1 MSIACVEGLVLLFLP
16 VKLTE
21 SDTIHTA
28 NTYGDAVAHVGCQK

>member
-1 MSIACVEGLVLLFLP
+1 MSIACVEDLVPLFSL

-21 SDTIHTA
+21 GDTIHTA